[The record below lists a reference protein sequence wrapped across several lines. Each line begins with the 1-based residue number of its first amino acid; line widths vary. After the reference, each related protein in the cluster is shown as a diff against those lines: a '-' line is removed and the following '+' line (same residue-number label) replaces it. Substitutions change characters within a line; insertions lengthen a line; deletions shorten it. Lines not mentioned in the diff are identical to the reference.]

1 MSEKT
6 VILETNSKSK
16 KKNITWQP
24 IRNGKTFSKYLNLNN
39 KLEEI
44 DRKNLTDDSVNLIG
58 QTINPSIIDKV
69 GMNSTGLCFGIFCLF
84 ISFLIFIPYCIKK
97 YLLNCICL
105 INKSQFSIIDCI
117 DDISK
122 FSFFCFYF
130 FFCFVLCNHNCMH
143 VKLIYICMT
152 G

>member
-69 GMNSTGLCFGIFCLF
+69 GMNSTGLCFGQIQSGKTTSMEA
-84 ISFLIFIPYCIKK
+84 ISALAHDNKFKIIILLTGNVTPLARQILQELIKHYKEE
-97 YLLNCICL
+97 N
-105 INKSQFSIIDCI
+105 
-117 DDISK
+117 
-122 FSFFCFYF
+122 
-130 FFCFVLCNHNCMH
+130 
-143 VKLIYICMT
+143 
-152 G
+152 GW

>member
-16 KKNITWQP
+16 KRNITWQP

-58 QTINPSIIDKV
+58 QTINPSIPDKV
-69 GMNSTGLCFGIFCLF
+69 EMNSRFMFW
-84 ISFLIFIPYCIKK
+84 S
-97 YLLNCICL
+97 N
-105 INKSQFSIIDCI
+105 
-117 DDISK
+117 SK
-122 FSFFCFYF
+122 W
-130 FFCFVLCNHNCMH
+130 
-143 VKLIYICMT
+143 
-152 G
+152 